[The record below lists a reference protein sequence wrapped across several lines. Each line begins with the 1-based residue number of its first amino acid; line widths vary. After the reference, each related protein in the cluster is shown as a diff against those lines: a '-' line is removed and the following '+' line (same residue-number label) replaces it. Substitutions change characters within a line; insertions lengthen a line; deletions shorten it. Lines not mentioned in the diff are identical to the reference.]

1 MLPFS
6 EQKYASAINGILKNI
21 LSGSDP
27 FVLFGQNVSAGSCL
41 SGLTR
46 GLQSSPDSG
55 LEMFNTP
62 NCENAMVGF
71 GFGMMMR
78 GVNSAFFVKQ
88 HDFLLLTIDHMV
100 NTYNMIKLQEC
111 KAGFTIVCIVVDSGF
126 EGPQSRLNNLGEF
139 SSIADFPTYGISTQ
153 QEAESILPLLKEPG
167 FRIIAL
173 SQRLFRDCMLEP
185 TLSREGKD
193 KIFCYSSQTETENT
207 ESETIKSEQKEL
219 DFTIASFNFSL
230 PQSIELQN
238 AAKQKNYDSE
248 IFSITNALPKDFSD
262 ILESVKRTKKLVVI
276 DDSRSINRSSDRL
289 RLAVYEQIPDCVTF
303 VAQKQPSVEAIV
315 PNIDDFRV
323 DSHEIL
329 SHLNLNEK

>member
-1 MLPFS
+1 MLPFT
-6 EQKYASAINGILKNI
+6 EQRYASALNGILKNV
-21 LSGSDP
+21 LSGTEP

-46 GLQSSPDSG
+46 GLKTDASPS

-88 HDFLLLTIDHMV
+88 HDFLLLTLDHMV
-100 NTYNMIKLQEC
+100 NTYNMVKLQGST
-111 KAGFTIVCIVVDSGF
+111 AGFTIVCIVVDSGF
-126 EGPQSRLNNLGEF
+126 EGPQSRLNNLSEF
-139 SSIADFPTYGISTQ
+139 SSVADFPTYSISTQ
-153 QEAESILPLLKEPG
+153 QEAEAILPLLKEPG

-173 SQRLFRDCMLEP
+173 SQRLFRQSMLQPEFFQEA
-185 TLSREGKD
+185 SD
-193 KIFCYSSQTETENT
+193 KVFCYPSHLLQGDSNV
-207 ESETIKSEQKEL
+207 

-230 PQSIELQN
+230 PQSLELQHV
-238 AAKQKNYDSE
+238 AKQKGIHSE
-248 IFSITNALPKDFSD
+248 IFSLTNALPKSFDD
-262 ILESVKRTKKLVVI
+262 VLESVKRTKRLVVI

-289 RLAVYEQIPDCVTF
+289 RLAVYEQCPDSLVF

-315 PNIDDFRV
+315 PNLDDFQIDTSAV
-323 DSHEIL
+323 LAKLGFS
-329 SHLNLNEK
+329 S